1 VIISALPMPARRSTL
16 VTWLVLTGCTVL
28 SWSESSSG
36 RPSIPVIL
44 VMLSLT
50 AIKSA
55 LIIASYMEISR
66 APRWLQML
74 GGTWVV
80 VVFGMLG
87 YILCVAA

>member
-1 VIISALPMPARRSTL
+1 
-16 VTWLVLTGCTVL
+16 
-28 SWSESSSG
+28 
-36 RPSIPVIL
+36 
-44 VMLSLT
+44 MLSLT

-74 GGTWVV
+74 CGTWVV

>member
-1 VIISALPMPARRSTL
+1 MIISALSMPARRGTL

-44 VMLSLT
+44 IVLSLA

-55 LIIASYMEISR
+55 LIIASYMEIGR

-74 GGTWVV
+74 CGTWAVA
-80 VVFGMLG
+80 VFG
-87 YILCVAA
+87 ILAYVLCAAA